1 MADPKA
7 ALTALKK
14 KYGMEET
21 SGKQTPSAQKMAEKQ
36 TVTSASGRRNDPKAA
51 LEALKRKYSPDN
63 RASTTEGRSRQD
75 SINSGGSDLRLGK
88 YLDTARNA
96 TEREISNPGAANA
109 GALEAKAK
117 ELRQRKYELNNLAAA
132 AMRGGLKERADR
144 YKGEISAID
153 TELIQLEN
161 DLDMAK
167 AGDTIS
173 RLDQLNAQLSA
184 AEKAEARARNAIGQ
198 FSGEAGGRM
207 LAQSLAH
214 NKGKYDAL
222 SQATKARKAIESEL
236 DRIKY
241 VQDIDK
247 KKYADTFT
255 GQFGANYRAGDIAQ
269 DANDAFNRYLTD
281 PTDENKEYA
290 YTLMALEKE
299 FQEKNA
305 DVLDDEGAVLPWISQ
320 SAAGYLPQLWDNTKA
335 TVGGGLAGAAA
346 GALVGQPIA
355 GAKVGATAGTG
366 VQSFK
371 QMRGAVYRDL
381 IMAGVDEET
390 ARSAANDEAFISS
403 LIEMGDT
410 AIDMVTLGGGKALN
424 LLGNAAVKSGS
435 KNFAVKGIAKMFGKT
450 AADKAA
456 KVAAKE
462 AGKGV
467 LRKGLDFAGGLALNA
482 AGEAV
487 EEGLQQGVSIA
498 NRERDTS
505 GIGDLARKSYGTLK
519 DAFTGKDDAGRKEI
533 LDAAGE
539 GEKIALMFGGVQS
552 VTNRVVSNVVNA
564 KSQQQR
570 NTVVDEVLKDR
581 ETLDAL
587 IQEGKD
593 SGEGTVSAEIADKLD
608 RKLAGGETVTRNDVN
623 RLIASTE
630 VYKEAEAQRE
640 AQTARQ
646 TAQRTV
652 ETRTGYGEKGVETF
666 LGIVESTGMEPDRV
680 RAQFQSAYEAGMT
693 NVPREKLT
701 FVSTVQEAAYN
712 AGRMD
717 NILSMKKPQG
727 ATVYGRESGFIHND
741 ASKDLDAAT
750 VETFH
755 AMGKALGAKIM
766 MEEQVYGGQSN
777 GSHVDGVIRVAKDA
791 VNPYMVVAKHEVT
804 HRMQALAPEKYNE
817 FRNFAVQM
825 ESEWRGETGTTLVE
839 KYQDRAASH
848 DVILT
853 TSQAMDEIAADFTE
867 KILTDEKVLRDF
879 VTEMSQT
886 EDKRTVGQKFF
897 DAVREFIQKVKRV
910 FKGDKA
916 RMDAAAQ
923 EQFGA
928 TVTELERAE
937 QLWKETYKAASENAK
952 KAQKNTAQKGG
963 GVQYSLNAGFANE
976 LDAWIKGGKKG
987 GGYFHIGT
995 TSKALQSIG
1004 VSDYKIYWNAGKIA
1018 KIMKEHP
1025 AMTADVIKSVP
1036 QVLEHPV
1043 LVMQSQTVANRITM
1057 FGEAMDADGKPVL
1070 VAVELSPQNKRG
1082 EVMNFS
1088 VIASAYGKNNAQNL
1102 IDTSDILYIDADKKR
1117 TNTWLEALGLQLPA
1131 GLTKYGPIHSITK
1144 VDRDVNGNITLDAGD
1159 GKTAMQLAMEKAQT
1173 GGSVQYSIKE
1183 QDGKRYVQ
1191 ADRQVLTGDD
1201 PEKWGRQIETFINQQ
1216 IRKGE
1221 DVLFPTED
1229 GHILALTERSA
1240 YKLSDRHKSQIAKRA
1255 RGLLSDEDFALKG
1268 RIAGHIDEL
1277 IQVGMFNKYQKD
1289 VAGSHKNDIGEDGFN
1304 YYTAFFRDGDASKSY
1319 YRVIFSSALNEN
1331 EETVYSIGDIQK
1343 RKVHTR
1349 NGSSAQGGAL
1359 FNGSSAQSGAHK
1371 VGSELFN
1378 TTYTTG
1384 APKSQEKTAMQI
1396 AFEQAQ
1402 KKSGGEQY
1410 SLKKYS
1416 KQQIE
1421 NWKSSKKIVIFS
1433 DTQQLMEFVAN
1444 AQTNKNLA
1452 QKMYFGTVDSDLAAA
1467 IKEKTGLDTYGRNV
1481 TLRADNIR
1489 KMFKS
1494 HGNEAKEKTRGQ
1506 RAITADDFA
1515 LIPNVIG
1522 EPDSIVRSPDDYKE
1536 KPAIMFEK
1544 TVDGS
1549 RITVVAVDSGGSL
1562 DLFVQTMYA
1571 GIKKESITNVTD
1583 ANTPAI
1589 TSETS
1594 VGTAPTSYVPQNE
1607 AEVKPQHSLKG
1618 QSELLKQNEQ
1628 LKEVVDGLKS
1638 QFKTTA
1644 FAKVDKK
1651 SLDSFTKRLLR
1662 DYQSGAEMNDTRA
1675 ALDAL
1680 YTYMANGEDG
1690 AGPVWDD
1697 VYRRAY
1703 DTARGIL
1710 EQSSIIN
1717 DELYREYKDLRDY
1730 LRTTGITLMP
1740 EYDRDLMGY
1749 ESLSDFRKSNF
1760 GRIKIVNDGL
1770 PVDVAYQELESRFPG
1785 LFDSDE
1791 HTSQPDQL
1799 THIAEVL
1806 DSLQPY
1812 EVNPYSHNMR
1822 EAATWLANDIIE
1834 RFYELPQ
1841 AKPTFADKA
1850 ESRLTKQVMKD
1861 AKKLERVREQK
1872 NERIKLLIEQRR
1884 EAVKETRAAE
1894 RTKREEAVKKVK
1906 KHYKE
1911 KEKKAS
1917 NSRKASILR
1926 GKIMRHAKDMSRRL
1940 LKPTDKK
1947 HIPQELQ
1954 GAVAKLL
1961 ESINLENNYT
1971 LKWNENKGSM
1981 RHVKRG
1987 KEPIMGAP
1995 TARTKAFAELKE
2007 VYTRLASE
2015 LIIDPDLMGD
2025 NGLLSGVI
2033 KLADKRIDDMNNAEL
2048 QIVWDTLR
2056 AVEASISTANK
2067 MFSKAR
2073 FQTVFDAAEALK
2085 ADNAGKR
2092 LPGEYRYAGKLQH
2105 LTGLD
2110 MMTPEAYFHRLGA
2123 AGDAIFRMMR
2133 DAQDK
2138 HVRIMKE
2145 VSDFTHDALEDV
2157 DIRKLEKELHTVTL
2171 GGEEVQLTTAQLME
2185 LYVLMRRKQAQDH
2198 ILTGG
2203 ILPDAVD
2210 TAGVRKIT
2218 RAEPVR
2224 GIAFDE
2230 VSKAVGL
2237 LTDEQK
2243 KTAEKLQ
2250 EYASAVLS
2258 KYGNEASMEVYNY
2271 EKFNEENYWPIRTN
2285 KQEIATDIEKDTAIT
2300 SVAGRGFTKGTK
2312 PNANTSVRIGSIF
2325 DTFSSHATDMATY
2338 AAWLGTSEDVNRIRN
2353 FTFREEGE
2361 RTGTVKGIIDRV
2373 HGSQGSAYLQKLLSD
2388 IANGVKSTH
2397 SETEYMS
2404 RTAGGYKAAAVGAN
2418 LRVIIQQPT
2427 AILRALD
2434 MIAPQYLLAGLVPN
2448 HGWKKALQYAPIAQW
2463 KDWGYFDI
2471 NTGRQMKDVLFDGDS
2486 KLEKI
2491 KQALMWGAGKMD
2503 SLAWGQLW
2511 NAVEAETRSGRKDLE
2526 AGSEDYYRHVAARF
2540 TEIVDHTQVVD
2551 GILQRS
2557 QIMRSANPLKKMATS
2572 FMAEPTKQ
2580 YNMFMS
2586 AWYDARHGKGEA
2598 RTAAQKRLARSVL
2611 ALGVSA
2617 VVNAAAAAVID
2628 AVRDDDKEKEYHE
2641 KWLESFWKNALSA
2654 ANPAGYVPYVKDVLS
2669 IVKGYDVTRMDMESV
2684 EKTFNSA
2691 VNLYEAIFGDGKYT
2705 VAGAFAAFF
2714 AEASRLLGIPAA
2726 NIKRDVKALAMLAAV
2741 ENKNYMMQYRMEKLS
2756 LNLNYSFNK
2765 KTFLDILYNAYKND
2779 KTAYKLIYADM
2790 VKSGF
2795 DPKDIQTGMESR
2807 MKKEQGVKKVEDL
2820 TNRFLSPADQSDYD
2834 KHMSK
2839 IKQTGVW
2846 KTANADKRDKLEDRL
2861 YKYVT
2866 DALDDDTQEYLD
2878 DGKAYGLDETEW
2890 LLYKTALDMADKPSK
2905 SGEYGSYSSKEK
2917 AEAISNVKLGD
2928 SEIAY
2933 LWGEKGGFEAL
2944 DAGID
2949 MNDYVQFMAEAGD
2962 IKADK
2967 NKKGKTI
2974 SGSRKRKI
2982 EELLDSMGLTE
2993 ETYLYLMGTQ
3003 YDSVKKSRRYISYF
3017 GREE

>member
-1 MADPKA
+1 MAIKIRRYTKD
-7 ALTALKK
+7 
-14 KYGMEET
+14 
-21 SGKQTPSAQKMAEKQ
+21 KQTAQKGGIRIRGYNDNFKPDSDGVYRANERVVQYENERAAEEKARREAAEKAR
-36 TVTSASGRRNDPKAA
+36 TSPFLKLGDGSSPYISDAAEAAYYASGRA
-51 LEALKRKYSPDN
+51 L
-63 RASTTEGRSRQD
+63 
-75 SINSGGSDLRLGK
+75 SGPPRLGK

-96 TEREISNPGAANA
+96 AEREISNPGAANA
-109 GALEAKAK
+109 GALETKAK

-132 AMRGGLKERADR
+132 AMRGGLKEQADR

-222 SQATKARKAIESEL
+222 SQATKARKAIESEI

-355 GAKVGATAGTG
+355 GAKVGATVGTG

-539 GEKIALMFGGVQS
+539 GAKIALMFGGVQS

-1255 RGLLSDEDFALKG
+1255 RGLLSDDEFALKG
-1268 RIAGHIDEL
+1268 RVAGHIDEL
-1277 IQVGMFNKYQKD
+1277 IQVGVFDAYSED
-1289 VAGSHKNDIGEDGFN
+1289 VDGLHENDIGEDGFN
-1304 YYTAFFRDGDASKSY
+1304 YYTAYFQDGDANKTY
-1319 YRVIFSSALNEN
+1319 YRVTFSSALNEN
-1331 EETVYSIGDIQK
+1331 NETVYSIGEIRK
-1343 RKVHTR
+1343 RSFTNR
-1349 NGSSAQGGAL
+1349 RGSSGKTGAQNGGKA
-1359 FNGSSAQSGAHK
+1359 SQD
-1371 VGSELFN
+1371 
-1378 TTYTTG
+1378 TYTTG

-1402 KKSGGEQY
+1402 EKSGVKKQF
-1410 SLKKYS
+1410 SLKEYS
-1416 KQQIE
+1416 DVEKRDHVKKALDYFGKTYS
-1421 NWKSSKKIVIFS
+1421 WKETGYLTPAGAKIDFSGKHDGAPGGYRTVDHRDIRDAIGEDYGGDDYSGAMVQFMGEGNIRISPESNGINLSVKPTKSQEQALSDYISRARGEVILDIDKPGGDTVVSVEYPRGTHANKVLS
-1433 DTQQLMEFVAN
+1433 DIRNYFETGEEPYISP
-1444 AQTNKNLA
+1444 LA
-1452 QKMYFGTVDSDLAAA
+1452 QF
-1467 IKEKTGLDTYGRNV
+1467 
-1481 TLRADNIR
+1481 
-1489 KMFKS
+1489 
-1494 HGNEAKEKTRGQ
+1494 
-1506 RAITADDFA
+1506 
-1515 LIPNVIG
+1515 
-1522 EPDSIVRSPDDYKE
+1522 
-1536 KPAIMFEK
+1536 
-1544 TVDGS
+1544 
-1549 RITVVAVDSGGSL
+1549 
-1562 DLFVQTMYA
+1562 
-1571 GIKKESITNVTD
+1571 
-1583 ANTPAI
+1583 
-1589 TSETS
+1589 
-1594 VGTAPTSYVPQNE
+1594 SY
-1607 AEVKPQHSLKG
+1607 SLKG

-1651 SLDSFTKRLLR
+1651 SLDSFTKRLLK

-1717 DELYREYKDLRDY
+1717 DELYREYKDLRNY

-1740 EYDRDLMGY
+1740 EYDHDLMGY

-1850 ESRLTKQVMKD
+1850 ESRLTNQVIKD

-1872 NERIKLLIEQRR
+1872 NERIRELVAKNREKVKEATQKERAKQERKIQELKEAVRELKKQVKQANVDKEARAALAKTVRQHGDANMKLAMLTLEPKDRQVVREAYDNLIKEYGAIPAGETPAREVQVAKKTAGGKKVSQTVRTVLEAGATPEEAIPTIEQMVTDGDFSYDVYSDQRAIADAKAKIERDGYTGALADWLESMSKGEVSKKSTAMGWALYNNAANAGDMKTAMTVLNKMVQHQRSAAQALQATRILKKLSPDAQLYQAQRSVESLQEELDERYGEKAPKLKVDEELGEKLLKAETQEERDAVLAEIYRDIGRQMPSRFIDKWNAWRYLAMLGNARTHIRNIVGNLGFVPVVGAKNVIATGIEAVVSRVSGGKLQRNKVLFSKGEQGR
-1884 EAVKETRAAE
+1884 GLWKAAWADFDRVQDMMAGGKYSDAQNANRHIEEGRVIFRTKPLEKLRRFNSAALEAEDMWFSRPHYTFALVQYCKAHGITAEQLAKGKAILPARAYAVKEAQKATYRDTNAFSQMVSRWGRGAGNKSQAEKAFGYVLEGTLPFRKTPANILVRGVEYSPIGLLKGLSYDLMQVRQGNMSGAEAIDHISAGLTGTGLLIAGVLLAAQGLVRGRGGGDDDENEFEELMGHQAYSLELPGGTSVTLDWLAPESLPFFVGVNLWEQGAETDGGATLSDFLSAIGNVTEPMLEMSCLQSLNDLFESVGYASSNDLDALSTILSSAATSYLTQALPTIFGQIERTSEKHRMTTYTQKNAFLTPDMQYTLGKASARLPGLDFNQIPYIDAWGRKEITGSTLTRLANNFLNPAFVSERKESAMEKELLRLYNATGEGAVLPSRAARYFTVDGE
-1894 RTKREEAVKKVK
+1894 RKDLTAQEYVRYATLKGQNAYTLVTKLTGSRE
-1906 KHYKE
+1906 YKALPD
-1911 KEKKAS
+1911 EKKAEAVQDAYKLADQKAKAAV
-1917 NSRKASILR
+1917 SRYSPESWVARAMGGAEYGVGELDYIKYRMALDQADKPNENGQYGTYTAGEKTEAVLSMSGL
-1926 GKIMRHAKDMSRRL
+1926 GDEAMAYLLDTKEAYGACEAGVDMS
-1940 LKPTDKK
+1940 
-1947 HIPQELQ
+1947 
-1954 GAVAKLL
+1954 
-1961 ESINLENNYT
+1961 
-1971 LKWNENKGSM
+1971 
-1981 RHVKRG
+1981 
-1987 KEPIMGAP
+1987 
-1995 TARTKAFAELKE
+1995 AFAE
-2007 VYTRLASE
+2007 
-2015 LIIDPDLMGD
+2015 
-2025 NGLLSGVI
+2025 
-2033 KLADKRIDDMNNAEL
+2033 
-2048 QIVWDTLR
+2048 
-2056 AVEASISTANK
+2056 
-2067 MFSKAR
+2067 F
-2073 FQTVFDAAEALK
+2073 
-2085 ADNAGKR
+2085 
-2092 LPGEYRYAGKLQH
+2092 
-2105 LTGLD
+2105 
-2110 MMTPEAYFHRLGA
+2110 
-2123 AGDAIFRMMR
+2123 
-2133 DAQDK
+2133 
-2138 HVRIMKE
+2138 
-2145 VSDFTHDALEDV
+2145 
-2157 DIRKLEKELHTVTL
+2157 
-2171 GGEEVQLTTAQLME
+2171 TAQ
-2185 LYVLMRRKQAQDH
+2185 
-2198 ILTGG
+2198 
-2203 ILPDAVD
+2203 
-2210 TAGVRKIT
+2210 
-2218 RAEPVR
+2218 
-2224 GIAFDE
+2224 
-2230 VSKAVGL
+2230 
-2237 LTDEQK
+2237 
-2243 KTAEKLQ
+2243 
-2250 EYASAVLS
+2250 
-2258 KYGNEASMEVYNY
+2258 
-2271 EKFNEENYWPIRTN
+2271 
-2285 KQEIATDIEKDTAIT
+2285 
-2300 SVAGRGFTKGTK
+2300 
-2312 PNANTSVRIGSIF
+2312 
-2325 DTFSSHATDMATY
+2325 
-2338 AAWLGTSEDVNRIRN
+2338 
-2353 FTFREEGE
+2353 
-2361 RTGTVKGIIDRV
+2361 
-2373 HGSQGSAYLQKLLSD
+2373 
-2388 IANGVKSTH
+2388 
-2397 SETEYMS
+2397 
-2404 RTAGGYKAAAVGAN
+2404 
-2418 LRVIIQQPT
+2418 
-2427 AILRALD
+2427 
-2434 MIAPQYLLAGLVPN
+2434 
-2448 HGWKKALQYAPIAQW
+2448 
-2463 KDWGYFDI
+2463 
-2471 NTGRQMKDVLFDGDS
+2471 
-2486 KLEKI
+2486 
-2491 KQALMWGAGKMD
+2491 
-2503 SLAWGQLW
+2503 
-2511 NAVEAETRSGRKDLE
+2511 
-2526 AGSEDYYRHVAARF
+2526 
-2540 TEIVDHTQVVD
+2540 
-2551 GILQRS
+2551 
-2557 QIMRSANPLKKMATS
+2557 
-2572 FMAEPTKQ
+2572 
-2580 YNMFMS
+2580 
-2586 AWYDARHGKGEA
+2586 
-2598 RTAAQKRLARSVL
+2598 
-2611 ALGVSA
+2611 
-2617 VVNAAAAAVID
+2617 
-2628 AVRDDDKEKEYHE
+2628 
-2641 KWLESFWKNALSA
+2641 
-2654 ANPAGYVPYVKDVLS
+2654 
-2669 IVKGYDVTRMDMESV
+2669 
-2684 EKTFNSA
+2684 
-2691 VNLYEAIFGDGKYT
+2691 
-2705 VAGAFAAFF
+2705 
-2714 AEASRLLGIPAA
+2714 
-2726 NIKRDVKALAMLAAV
+2726 
-2741 ENKNYMMQYRMEKLS
+2741 
-2756 LNLNYSFNK
+2756 
-2765 KTFLDILYNAYKND
+2765 
-2779 KTAYKLIYADM
+2779 
-2790 VKSGF
+2790 
-2795 DPKDIQTGMESR
+2795 
-2807 MKKEQGVKKVEDL
+2807 
-2820 TNRFLSPADQSDYD
+2820 
-2834 KHMSK
+2834 
-2839 IKQTGVW
+2839 
-2846 KTANADKRDKLEDRL
+2846 
-2861 YKYVT
+2861 
-2866 DALDDDTQEYLD
+2866 
-2878 DGKAYGLDETEW
+2878 
-2890 LLYKTALDMADKPSK
+2890 
-2905 SGEYGSYSSKEK
+2905 
-2917 AEAISNVKLGD
+2917 
-2928 SEIAY
+2928 
-2933 LWGEKGGFEAL
+2933 
-2944 DAGID
+2944 
-2949 MNDYVQFMAEAGD
+2949 AGD
-2962 IKADK
+2962 IEADK
-2967 NKKGKTI
+2967 DKRGETI